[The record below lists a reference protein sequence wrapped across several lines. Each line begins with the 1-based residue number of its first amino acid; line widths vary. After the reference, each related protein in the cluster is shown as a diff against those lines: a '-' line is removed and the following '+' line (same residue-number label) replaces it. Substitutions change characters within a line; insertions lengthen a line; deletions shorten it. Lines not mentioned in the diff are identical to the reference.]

1 MFQIFFFKLH
11 YIHANKSCIQEF
23 EGKEL
28 CCGPIS
34 SLITFGG
41 GRTKWAAEVKTPR
54 PYVSRW
60 LPPLRQESHLWN
72 HQFAPLRTRYVV
84 RVQRAKSVKKSNKWV
99 FSQGFLS
106 WREISLQDWPLDVHK
121 FVYNIVIID
130 YLLAIIDKFVYVR
143 FEKRTKATNYAINFL
158 PIL

>member
-1 MFQIFFFKLH
+1 MFRFFSNSTIFMQISLASTNLK
-11 YIHANKSCIQEF
+11 E
-23 EGKEL
+23 KEL
-28 CCGPIS
+28 CCGQIA

-84 RVQRAKSVKKSNKWV
+84 RVQRAKSVKESNKWV
-99 FSQGFLS
+99 FKRGFLS
-106 WREISLQDWPLDVHK
+106 WREISLKISVWMFITTLLLHWLPLA
-121 FVYNIVIID
+121 YNW
-130 YLLAIIDKFVYVR
+130 
-143 FEKRTKATNYAINFL
+143 
-158 PIL
+158 